1 MFSQL
6 ATLLSPW
13 GWMLGLFV
21 FCFILGVFAILA
33 GVGGGVLFV
42 PLVGALFPIHIDY
55 IRGAG
60 LLVALCG
67 GVAAA
72 PRLIRQGYASLSLAI
87 PLALFASAGS
97 IVGALVGLSADR
109 SALEILLGILI
120 LVTVGLFLVPK
131 TAGNSLEE
139 PVGLARYLRIEG
151 MVEVQDGVLLPW
163 GIRRLPLGLAAVVV
177 IGFVGGLFGL
187 GVGWANVPLLALLLG
202 APMKV
207 AVATSVLII
216 TINSSAAVW
225 VYILQGGVIPV
236 VAIPA
241 ILGMMLGTRLGS
253 RFIRGASPG
262 FLKAIVVLVLAF
274 AGIRSIVS
282 GVR

>member
-1 MFSQL
+1 
-6 ATLLSPW
+6 
-13 GWMLGLFV
+13 MLGLFV
-21 FCFILGVFAILA
+21 FCFVLGIFAILA

-55 IRGAG
+55 VRGAG

-72 PRLIRQGYASLSLAI
+72 PRLIREGFASLSLAI

-97 IVGALVGLSADR
+97 VVGAVVGLSVNR
-109 SALEILLGILI
+109 SALEVLLGILI
-120 LVTVGLFLVPK
+120 LVTVGFFLVPK
-131 TAGNSLEE
+131 TAGESLEE
-139 PVGLARYLRIEG
+139 PVGLARYLQIDG
-151 MVEVQDGVLLPW
+151 MVEVEGGALRPW
-163 GIRRLPLGLAAVVV
+163 GVRRLHWGFAAFVVV
-177 IGFVGGLFGL
+177 GFIGGLFGL

-216 TINSSAAVW
+216 TINSSAAAW
-225 VYILQGGVIPV
+225 VYLLQGGVIPV

-262 FLKAIVVLVLAF
+262 FLKTIVVLVLAF
-274 AGIRSIVS
+274 AGIRSILS